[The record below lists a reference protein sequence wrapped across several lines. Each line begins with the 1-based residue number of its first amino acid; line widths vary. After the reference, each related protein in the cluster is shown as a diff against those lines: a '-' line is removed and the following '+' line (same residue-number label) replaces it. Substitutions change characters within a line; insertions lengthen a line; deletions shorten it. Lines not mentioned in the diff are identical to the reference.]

1 MRQPSVDATQHAP
14 NTDPT
19 VMRPNTDPNLFAASS
34 EARGQAPW
42 PAPPAPRQDA
52 PAPRQDAPPAKP
64 KRRRLAVMLLSGA
77 AVLTV
82 IGVVAAVLLTG
93 GGGGDASHQPSTTE
107 PNAAPDN
114 SGPFT
119 GEYTADFGP
128 KLSLAGQ
135 EVPNSEPPDKETWV
149 FRSSCGSNGCVATAS
164 RQSGRYNHT
173 PNLILDDVRGRWI
186 AVILEGG
193 KCNDKSIEKWN
204 YVWLQPRADGSMD
217 GEWITDSLA
226 CYSKRKVT
234 FTRTGDANVASLG
247 NPADQPTR
255 VVSPAQGLHGF
266 YHQVTTYSGPGAPK
280 PQEGD
285 YNVDTICL
293 RTGDRCL
300 SRFVRNGTSGTQ
312 LLQFANNEWTRD
324 DEYDAACPAGGTS
337 HVKINGTFPLPE
349 PPHDPIAVLTGSG
362 FKDETGSSCKGGN
375 YEMKFTRS
383 GG

>member
-19 VMRPNTDPNLFAASS
+19 LMRPNTDPILFAASS

-82 IGVVAAVLLTG
+82 IGVVAAVLMTG

-149 FRSSCGSNGCVATAS
+149 SGQAVAATAAW
-164 RQSGRYNHT
+164 
-173 PNLILDDVRGRWI
+173 PP
-186 AVILEGG
+186 
-193 KCNDKSIEKWN
+193 
-204 YVWLQPRADGSMD
+204 PRA
-217 GEWITDSLA
+217 
-226 CYSKRKVT
+226 
-234 FTRTGDANVASLG
+234 
-247 NPADQPTR
+247 NPAVTITR
-255 VVSPAQGLHGF
+255 RTSSSMTSV
-266 YHQVTTYSGPGAPK
+266 GA
-280 PQEGD
+280 G
-285 YNVDTICL
+285 
-293 RTGDRCL
+293 
-300 SRFVRNGTSGTQ
+300 SR
-312 LLQFANNEWTRD
+312 
-324 DEYDAACPAGGTS
+324 
-337 HVKINGTFPLPE
+337 
-349 PPHDPIAVLTGSG
+349 
-362 FKDETGSSCKGGN
+362 
-375 YEMKFTRS
+375 
-383 GG
+383 